1 MAMARSLTD
10 TYASLNPSFVSDGV
24 LELVFDT
31 PNLNAV
37 TAEMHADLGHVWR
50 DVERAD
56 NVRTVLIRGANGT
69 FSAGGSF
76 EVIDRAIADPVF
88 RTQLLRETRDIV
100 FSMLECT
107 KPIVSG
113 IRGAAVGAGLVV
125 GLLSD
130 VSVVSRTAK
139 LVDGHT
145 RLGIAAGDH
154 STISWPLLCGMAKSK
169 YLLLTCEP
177 ISGEE
182 AERIGLVSLCVDDG
196 DVDAR
201 ALEIAIRLRNG
212 AQDAIRF
219 TKQALNH
226 WYRANGATFDFSVTA
241 EMFGLG
247 CGDVREGLAALREK
261 RSPAFS

>member
-1 MAMARSLTD
+1 MTLLE
-10 TYASLNPSFVSDGV
+10 TYASLNPSFVADGV
-24 LELVFDT
+24 LELLFDA

-50 DVERAD
+50 DIERSPE
-56 NVRTVLIRGANGT
+56 VRSVVLRGANGT

-76 EVIDRAIADPVF
+76 DVIDRAIEDPAF

-100 FSMLECT
+100 FAMIETT
-107 KPIVSG
+107 KPVVSG
-113 IRGAAVGAGLVV
+113 IRGVAVGAGLVV
-125 GLLSD
+125 GLLAD
-130 VSVVSRTAK
+130 VSVVSRTAR

-154 STISWPLLCGMAKSK
+154 SVISWPLLCGMAKAK

-177 ISGEE
+177 VTGEE
-182 AERIGLVSLCVDDG
+182 AERIGLVSLCVEDDEV
-196 DVDAR
+196 DVR
-201 ALEIAIRLRNG
+201 ALAIATRLRHG

-219 TKQALNH
+219 TKQSLNH
-226 WYRANGATFDFSVTA
+226 WYRANSAAFDLSVTA

-247 CGDVREGLAALREK
+247 TPDVREGVASLREK
-261 RSPAFS
+261 RAPRFG

>member
-1 MAMARSLTD
+1 MTFEE
-10 TYASLNPSFVSDGV
+10 TYASLNPSFVDDGV
-24 LELVFDT
+24 LELLFDG

-50 DVERAD
+50 DIERAPA
-56 NVRTVLIRGANGT
+56 VRSVVLRGAGGN

-76 EVIDRAIADPVF
+76 DVVEQAIEDPVF

-100 FSMLECT
+100 FAMIEST
-107 KPIVSG
+107 KPVVSG

-125 GLLSD
+125 GLLAD
-130 VSVVSRTAK
+130 ISVAARTAR

-154 STISWPLLCGMAKSK
+154 SVISWPLLCGMAKAK

-177 ISGEE
+177 VTGEE
-182 AERIGLVSLCVDDG
+182 AERIGLVSLCVEDEE
-196 DVDAR
+196 VDAR
-201 ALEIAIRLRNG
+201 ALAIARRLRHG

-226 WYRANGATFDFSVTA
+226 WYRANSAAFDFSATA
-241 EMFGLG
+241 EMYGLG
-247 CGDVREGLAALREK
+247 TADVREGVASLREK
-261 RSPAFS
+261 RAPRFG